1 MAASDIIK
9 IFLEF
14 GSNAASVIDGVT
26 AKVDRMGDK
35 ISKVGEGF
43 LPFSLGAAAAL
54 GGAVK
59 LAIDFDKALQGAAR
73 GLDLS
78 EGEVKKFAKSMEDL
92 QAEMK
97 YQFSSTELANIATE
111 AGKLGVAKDQIGDFA
126 KNVVKLAVAVDQT
139 DNIEDLSTNMAKI
152 QTIFKLSVPELE
164 SFGAAMNK
172 LDDVSSATAGQ
183 ILTFSQMAGKV
194 GAAFKVNQNVLAA
207 YGTTLIG
214 AGAKAGEAANF
225 MNKFLV
231 VLAAPTNSSK
241 EAQLAIGKLGYNV
254 SDLAR
259 RFDKD
264 ANGTMLEFIDRLNK
278 LDNVTKRDVMGR
290 IFGLEHID
298 NASLLTAQVDNLR
311 KYLKDAGDS
320 TGNLAKLNSE
330 FDKMATVSFEGQ
342 FRTFTNMVSEVG
354 KQIGMILLPQL
365 NELLKYIQPILAQ
378 VVNFVQAYPGV
389 AKYITFA
396 LLAVAA
402 FAPLVMTIGAVVNG
416 VSNLIN
422 FVGVAANVF
431 RGVASLIMYAT
442 PLMAGGF
449 LTFAAAVWT
458 AIAPLAPFILAGIAI
473 IAVGKL
479 IADNLEPLGAFFTE
493 LFNGISATFQAF
505 ADNVTSSF
513 NFVYTSIISIFN
525 NIVEGARYYVD
536 AAGSVFSNIADN
548 FGIVFNNA
556 IANAKYYGQMLIYG
570 FIQGVQSYAQTL
582 VNNIAGLMQTVR
594 GYLPSSPSKYGA
606 LSDLD
611 KTGEA
616 FTRTFIGGIDQNALN
631 GFMSQSITPNQS
643 NTNSGLSIPV
653 GGNNQT
659 STTVV
664 NVEYSPVINGSKTDA
679 QAILSALRTDQRGLQ
694 NLISDSLSKI
704 NRTVYT

>member
-1 MAASDIIK
+1 MAAQDIIK

-14 GSNAASVIDGVT
+14 GSNASSVIDGVT

-35 ISKVGEGF
+35 ISSVGAGF

-59 LAIDFDKALQGAAR
+59 LAVDFDKALQGAAR

-97 YQFSSTELANIATE
+97 YQFSSTELAKIATE

-139 DNIEDLSTNMAKI
+139 NNIESLSTNLAKI
-152 QTIFKLSVPELE
+152 QTIFKLTVPELE
-164 SFGAAMNK
+164 NFGAAMNK
-172 LDDVSSATAGQ
+172 LDDVSSATAAQ
-183 ILTFSQMAGKV
+183 ILTFTQMAGKV

-241 EAQLAIGKLGYNV
+241 EAQLAIGKLGYSV

-290 IFGLEHID
+290 IFGVEHID

-330 FDKMATVSFEGQ
+330 FDKMASLSFEGQ
-342 FRTFTNMVSEVG
+342 FRTFNNMVSEVG

-365 NELLKYIQPILAQ
+365 NELLKFIQPILAE
-378 VVNFVQAYPGV
+378 VVKFVQIYPGV

-402 FAPLVMTIGAVVNG
+402 FAPLVMTIGAVASG
-416 VSNLIN
+416 MGNLIN

-431 RGVASLIMYAT
+431 SGVASLVMYAM
-442 PLMAGGF
+442 PLMVTGF
-449 LTFAAAVWT
+449 ISFAAAVWT

-473 IAVGKL
+473 VAVGKL
-479 IADNLEPLGAFFTE
+479 IADNLEPLGAFFNQ
-493 LFNGISATFQAF
+493 LFSGISATFQTF
-505 ADNVTSSF
+505 SNTVISSF

-548 FGIVFNNA
+548 FGVIFNNA

-582 VNNIAGLMQTVR
+582 INNISGLMQTVR

-631 GFMSQSITPNQS
+631 GFMNQSITPNQS
-643 NTNSGLSIPV
+643 NTNAGLSIPG

-664 NVEYSPVINGSKTDA
+664 NLEYSPVINGSKADA
-679 QAILSALRTDQRGLQ
+679 QAILSMLRTDQRGLQ
-694 NLISDSLSKI
+694 NLISDSISKI